1 MPSLIIE
8 GWRFIPHSFAVV
20 NQFQCLEMLNR
31 PELEIFHRDVPFH
44 VAGWRPTPDL
54 FTAQAEQR
62 LQELPA
68 PGKDQPAD
76 AMFRI
81 STPFNLDKSEIA
93 ATWALGNAN
102 FGVVTPANLR
112 GEQSLVAVM
121 QESNVNVITPSNWSR
136 NGFINS
142 GAEPSR
148 VKVVPHGIDPQIF
161 RPAPAEEKSLL
172 RKQRQWSESFVFLSV
187 GAMTGNKN
195 VPMLLRAFAK
205 ILRRFPHARLVL
217 KGIDSLYPS
226 NKFCEDAVK
235 NLTPSEAKMVLPRTM
250 YMGAPISF
258 LEMARLYQAADAY
271 VSPYMAEGFNMP
283 VLEAMACGLPPIC
296 TAGGATDDFTRPDFA
311 LHIDSEKKTLADRPG
326 FALVPD
332 EEHLVTLMERAVE
345 DAGYM
350 EKARK
355 LAAEFAVGG
364 YTWKHTVDRLCEVLF
379 AHQPGSL

>member
-54 FTAQAEQR
+54 FTAKAEQR
-62 LQELPA
+62 LHELSA

-93 ATWALGNAN
+93 GTWALGNAN
-102 FGVVTPANLR
+102 FGVVTPANIK

-142 GAEPSR
+142 GAEPGR
-148 VKVVPHGIDPQIF
+148 VKVVPHGIDPKIF
-161 RPAPAEEKSLL
+161 RPAPAEERSRL
-172 RKQRQWSESFVFLSV
+172 RERRQWSESFVFLTV
-187 GAMTGNKN
+187 GAMTDNKN

-205 ILRRFPHARLVL
+205 ILQRFPHARLVL
-217 KGIDSLYPS
+217 KGIDSLYTS
-226 NKFCEDAVK
+226 NKFCEDAVR
-235 NLTPSEAKMVLPRTM
+235 NLRPSELKMVLPRTM
-250 YMGAPISF
+250 YMGTPISF
-258 LEMARLYQAADAY
+258 LEMAHLYQAADAY

-311 LHIDSEKKTLADRPG
+311 LHIDSERKTLADRPG

-332 EEHLVTLMERAVE
+332 EDHLAILMERAIE

-350 EKARK
+350 EKARTA
-355 LAAEFAVGG
+355 AAEFAVRGF
-364 YTWKHTVDRLCEVLF
+364 TWKHVVDRLCKVLF